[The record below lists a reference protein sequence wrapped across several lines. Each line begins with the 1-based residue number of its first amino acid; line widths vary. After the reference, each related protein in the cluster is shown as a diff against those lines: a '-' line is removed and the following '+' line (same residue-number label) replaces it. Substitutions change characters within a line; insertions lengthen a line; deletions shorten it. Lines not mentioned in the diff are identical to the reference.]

1 MERTKSQIMKFHSPF
16 LAIIASVSAVHGCYI
31 FPKGI
36 CDFVTDDVF
45 VQLKVTL
52 DKKKLFD

>member
-1 MERTKSQIMKFHSPF
+1 MKFHSPF

-52 DKKKLFD
+52 DKKKLFDWLQITN